1 MVHASI
7 ERCCWRLPVN
17 LRKITSLTALLSFA
31 VLVTSGVV
39 LFLTPQ
45 GRVAY
50 WSEWHLWGLT
60 KEAWGS
66 MHILLSLLFLVTG
79 IVHIVLNWRPI
90 MLYLRDRQ
98 RRLRVLTPEFIVS
111 AVLTILFTAGSLLGW
126 PPFRWV
132 MDLNTFAKDQASRAY
147 GEPPYG
153 HAEQSSLQAF
163 AQKTGMDIE
172 KAQALLKARGI
183 AFEGP
188 QQRLQD
194 IAKRNHLTPQQVNLA
209 MKAAETVKNSM
220 GQLPEEVAPGLGRKT
235 LEDLCREYGLDL
247 ARVRTILEARMMN
260 VKTDQSMRALA
271 EANGTGPHELY
282 AVIRDSLK

>member
-1 MVHASI
+1 
-7 ERCCWRLPVN
+7 VN

-66 MHILLSLLFLVTG
+66 MHILLSLLFLVAG

-90 MLYLRDRQ
+90 VLYLRDRKE
-98 RRLRVLTPEFIVS
+98 RMRVVTPEFAAS
-111 AVLTILFTAGSLLGW
+111 AVLTILFTVGPLLGW

-132 MDLNTFAKDQASRAY
+132 MDLNTYAKDQGSRTY

-163 AQKTGMDIE
+163 AQKTGMDLE
-172 KAQALLKARGI
+172 KAQTLLKARGI

-194 IAKRNHLTPQQVNLA
+194 IAKQNHLTPQQVYVA
-209 MKAAETVKNSM
+209 MMDAQIIQAAK
-220 GQLPEEVAPGLGRKT
+220 GRLPEEVAPGFGRKT
-235 LEDLCREYGLDL
+235 LEDLCKEYGLEL
-247 ARVRTILEARMMN
+247 AKVRTILEGRKMK
-260 VKTDQSMRALA
+260 VKTDQPLRALA
-271 EANGTGPHELY
+271 ESNGTGPHELY
-282 AVIRDSLK
+282 AVIRDGLK

>member
-1 MVHASI
+1 MK
-7 ERCCWRLPVN
+7 

-66 MHILLSLLFLVTG
+66 MHILLSLLFLVAG

-90 MLYLRDRQ
+90 VLYLRDRKE
-98 RRLRVLTPEFIVS
+98 RMRVVTPEFAAS
-111 AVLTILFTAGSLLGW
+111 AVLTILFTVGPLLGW

-132 MDLNTFAKDQASRAY
+132 MDLNSYAKDQGSRTY

-163 AQKTGMDIE
+163 AQKTGMDLE
-172 KAQALLKARGI
+172 KAQTLLKGRGI

-194 IAKRNHLTPQQVNLA
+194 IAKRNHLTPQQVYLA
-209 MKAAETVKNSM
+209 MKDAQINQVTK

-235 LEDLCREYGLDL
+235 LEDLCKEYNLEL
-247 ARVRTILEARMMN
+247 ARVRTILEARN
-260 VKTDQSMRALA
+260 VIVKTDQPFRALA

-282 AVIRDSLK
+282 AVIRDGLK

>member
-1 MVHASI
+1 MK
-7 ERCCWRLPVN
+7 

-66 MHILLSLLFLVTG
+66 MHILLSLLFLVAG

-90 MLYLRDRQ
+90 VLYLRDRKE
-98 RRLRVLTPEFIVS
+98 RMRVVTPEFAAS
-111 AVLTILFTAGSLLGW
+111 AVLTILFTVGPLLGW

-132 MDLNTFAKDQASRAY
+132 MDLNSYAKDQGSRTY

-163 AQKTGMDIE
+163 AQKTGMDLE
-172 KAQALLKARGI
+172 KAQTLLKDRGI
-183 AFEGP
+183 AFESP

-194 IAKRNHLTPQQVNLA
+194 IAKRNHLTPQQVYLA
-209 MKAAETVKNSM
+209 MKDAQIIQVTK

-235 LEDLCREYGLDL
+235 LEDLCKEYNLEL
-247 ARVRTILEARMMN
+247 ARVRTILEARN
-260 VKTDQSMRALA
+260 VIVKTDQPFRALA

-282 AVIRDSLK
+282 AVIRDGLK

>member
-1 MVHASI
+1 MK
-7 ERCCWRLPVN
+7 

-66 MHILLSLLFLVTG
+66 MHILLSLLFLVAG

-90 MLYLRDRQ
+90 VLYLRDRKE
-98 RRLRVLTPEFIVS
+98 RRRVVTPEFAAS
-111 AVLTILFTAGSLLGW
+111 AVLTILFTVGPLLGW

-132 MDLNTFAKDQASRAY
+132 MDLNSYAKDQGSRTY

-163 AQKTGMDIE
+163 AQKTGMDLE
-172 KAQALLKARGI
+172 KAQTLLKGRGI

-194 IAKRNHLTPQQVNLA
+194 IAKRNHLTPQQVYLA
-209 MKAAETVKNSM
+209 MKDAQINQVTK

-235 LEDLCREYGLDL
+235 LEDLCKEYNLEL
-247 ARVRTILEARMMN
+247 ARVRTILEARN
-260 VKTDQSMRALA
+260 VIVKTDQPFRALA

-282 AVIRDSLK
+282 AVIRDGLK

>member
-1 MVHASI
+1 VK
-7 ERCCWRLPVN
+7 

-66 MHILLSLLFLVTG
+66 MHILLSLLFLVAG

-90 MLYLRDRQ
+90 VLYLRDRKE
-98 RRLRVLTPEFIVS
+98 RMRVVTPEFAAS
-111 AVLTILFTAGSLLGW
+111 AVLTILFTVGPLLGW

-132 MDLNTFAKDQASRAY
+132 MDLNSYAKDQGSRTY

-163 AQKTGMDIE
+163 AQKTGMDLE
-172 KAQALLKARGI
+172 KAQTLLKDRGI
-183 AFEGP
+183 AFESP

-194 IAKRNHLTPQQVNLA
+194 IAKRNHLTPQQVYLA
-209 MKAAETVKNSM
+209 MKDAQIIQVTK

-235 LEDLCREYGLDL
+235 LEDLCKEYNLEL
-247 ARVRTILEARMMN
+247 ARVRTILEARN
-260 VKTDQSMRALA
+260 VIVKTDQPFRALA

-282 AVIRDSLK
+282 AVIRDGLK